1 MELNKEVPI
10 IIMCRSGVRSAQACE
25 FLQPLS
31 FDVYNLTGGINM
43 WSQVIDP
50 SVSQY

>member
-1 MELNKEVPI
+1 
-10 IIMCRSGVRSAQACE
+10 MCRSGVRSAQACE
-25 FLQPLS
+25 FLKPLG

-50 SVSQY
+50 TVPQY

>member
-1 MELNKEVPI
+1 
-10 IIMCRSGVRSAQACE
+10 MCRSGVRSAQACE
-25 FLQPLS
+25 FLQPLG

-50 SVSQY
+50 SVPEY